1 MKNNL
6 LLISIICLGGIIS
19 ACKKEGNMT
28 PLLPP
33 SSFTFSAGD
42 SLISFSINEAFAEDV
57 YNTHTTLI
65 SGQYDDTSARKGNI
79 SIRIFGDTTGKFHG
93 DSLLVTYV
101 SGSGKQYYN
110 TKDDDNFVTV
120 DKYVKKYNGAVS
132 GSFHV
137 KVANG
142 AESILLQQGIFTAL
156 YQE

>member
-1 MKNNL
+1 ML
-6 LLISIICLGGIIS
+6 
-19 ACKKEGNMT
+19 ACNKDEKMV

-42 SLISFSINEAFAEDV
+42 SLISFPVNQAFTEDV
-57 YNTHTTLI
+57 YDTHTTLI
-65 SGQYDDTSARKGNI
+65 SGQFEDTSARKGSI

-101 SGSGKQYYN
+101 TGSGTAYYS
-110 TKDDDNFVTV
+110 TKDDDNLVTV
-120 DKYVKKYNGAVS
+120 DKYVRKYNGSVS

-142 AESILLQQGIFTAL
+142 AESILLQQGSFTAL

>member
-42 SLISFSINEAFAEDV
+42 SLI
-57 YNTHTTLI
+57 T
-65 SGQYDDTSARKGNI
+65 GQFEDTSARKESI